1 MTLFFTRQTD
11 EFRHSA
17 AVCRLNV
24 QVHRRRTNLFWI
36 ISEISRP
43 GKELRTKEGAMK
55 NFKKICQLL
64 MLIALFSC
72 LGKMETAKAVVVDQT
87 CPPGYVYTSGTCVR
101 MNADGS
107 YNYKDTV
114 KPTRV
119 ERQSDRSIHNNKNIQ
134 TLEERCPDGQTLNE
148 NTGQCEAVKPIGVQ
162 VEQPTGVVTGCTK
175 NTGLFSGL
183 INTGSKIFQGLRD
196 LIYVVAGFGII
207 GVAVGGFFGNLN
219 WKWLGAIVIA
229 LVVIASTG
237 ELITAI
243 TGCTDF
249 TQSMITDTLK

>member
-1 MTLFFTRQTD
+1 
-11 EFRHSA
+11 
-17 AVCRLNV
+17 
-24 QVHRRRTNLFWI
+24 
-36 ISEISRP
+36 
-43 GKELRTKEGAMK
+43 MK
-55 NFKKICQLL
+55 NFKEICRLL
-64 MLIALFSC
+64 MLIAFFCTLLGVSAPNAIAQQEVVAGSDPNKIEIKSPFQTRSYSYDAEFNGFPQKTSNGDNFASYESC
-72 LGKMETAKAVVVDQT
+72 QKNCTGKNSKCVLAPGMQT
-87 CPPGYVYTSGTCVR
+87 YTCVDYGSEESTTP
-101 MNADGS
+101 NIGSNSTQNDGVI
-107 YNYKDTV
+107 N
-114 KPTRV
+114 
-119 ERQSDRSIHNNKNIQ
+119 
-134 TLEERCPDGQTLNE
+134 
-148 NTGQCEAVKPIGVQ
+148 
-162 VEQPTGVVTGCTK
+162 GCSK

-249 TQSMITDTLK
+249 TQNMITDTLK

>member
-1 MTLFFTRQTD
+1 
-11 EFRHSA
+11 
-17 AVCRLNV
+17 
-24 QVHRRRTNLFWI
+24 
-36 ISEISRP
+36 
-43 GKELRTKEGAMK
+43 MK
-55 NFKKICQLL
+55 NFKEICRLL

-72 LGKMETAKAVVVDQT
+72 FGIIENVNAVVVDQT
-87 CPPGYVYTSGTCVR
+87 CPLGYVYTSDTCVR
-101 MNADGS
+101 MNRDGS
-107 YNYKDTV
+107 YDYKDTV

-119 ERQSDRSIHNNKNIQ
+119 ERQSDRSINNDTNIQ
-134 TLEERCPDGQTLNE
+134 TLADRCPDGQTLNE
-148 NTGQCEAVKPIGVQ
+148 NTGKCEAVEIIGTQ
-162 VEQPTGVVTGCTK
+162 VELPTGIINGCSK

-249 TQSMITDTLK
+249 TQNMITDTLK

>member
-1 MTLFFTRQTD
+1 
-11 EFRHSA
+11 
-17 AVCRLNV
+17 
-24 QVHRRRTNLFWI
+24 
-36 ISEISRP
+36 
-43 GKELRTKEGAMK
+43 MK
-55 NFKKICQLL
+55 NFKEICRLL

-72 LGKMETAKAVVVDQT
+72 FGSFTTVAKDKIADRAEELL
-87 CPPGYVYTSGTCVR
+87 SGTY
-101 MNADGS
+101 MTEAQKNA
-107 YNYKDTV
+107 
-114 KPTRV
+114 
-119 ERQSDRSIHNNKNIQ
+119 NNEYAK
-134 TLEERCPDGQTLNE
+134 
-148 NTGQCEAVKPIGVQ
+148 EAAAAREKARKQQYMDEKTAGLPNGWS
-162 VEQPTGVVTGCTK
+162 VTGAGGSGTYPTTNDFLAITSDQKAQEAGRKDSLSKCQQECSGKEGYNCQVLSPDNQYHCVPVPLAGTAGDTKGTGIINGCSK

-249 TQSMITDTLK
+249 TQAMITDTLK